1 MHWQADVT
9 VFRPYASIPAG
20 LFAKYRIIVNC
31 FSGFCKAEPCSLHK
45 QPHLSLC
52 SLPETERLFATAKR
66 PRRQSAGALDTQR
79 REVRFWGHQR
89 LPPKNHF
96 ALVFF
101 LGAGAGRFSISA
113 EVATA
118 AAGMDSTTAMLPM
131 MPFTISTTMKS
142 VFSRLMAGMQYM

>member
-1 MHWQADVT
+1 MHWQADVP

-20 LFAKYRIIVNC
+20 PFAKYRIIVNC
-31 FSGFCKAEPCSLHK
+31 FSGFCKAGP
-45 QPHLSLC
+45 C

-79 REVRFWGHQR
+79 REGRFWGNQR

>member
-1 MHWQADVT
+1 MHWQADVP

-20 LFAKYRIIVNC
+20 PFAKYRIIVNC
-31 FSGFCKAEPCSLHK
+31 FSGFCKAGPCSLHK

-52 SLPETERLFATAKR
+52 SLPETGRRFHHSKAPPPTVGRGAGYTEKR
-66 PRRQSAGALDTQR
+66 GQVLGASKA
-79 REVRFWGHQR
+79 F
-89 LPPKNHF
+89 PKNHF

-101 LGAGAGRFSISA
+101 LGAGTGRSSISA